1 MRVDE
6 KGWLLA
12 DASDPRIVI
21 LPTVRTYRLTVDA
34 PLGLVWHTTGGVGG
48 PRWAETLAR
57 RIQTYRRGVDR
68 PASWHVL
75 VAKDGTIFQS
85 APTTVGTWHVG
96 MPGILAGRSFE
107 NINHASIGVELEN
120 AGLLVPSAGQFYTWP
135 YYLAG
140 GGRTPDPRS
149 RIDRWRVAHHE
160 ASAFDG
166 FPEAQVLSATVLAT
180 CLARA
185 FGWDEA
191 ALRHGHADFAAP
203 RKIDPGPLWMK
214 DVLPRILAIAGLA
227 ARSTGGAE

>member
-12 DASDPRIVI
+12 EAGDPRVVL
-21 LPTVRTYRLTVDA
+21 LPTVRTYRLVVKT

-48 PRWAETLAR
+48 PRWAEMLAR
-57 RIQTYRRGVDR
+57 RIQTYRRGIDR
-68 PASWHVL
+68 PASWHFL
-75 VAKDGTIFQS
+75 VAKDGTVFQS

-96 MPGILAGRSFE
+96 MPGVLAGQPFE
-107 NINHASIGVELEN
+107 NINHATIGVELEN
-120 AGLLVPSAGQFYTWP
+120 AGLLVESAGQFYTWP

-140 GGRTPDPRS
+140 GHTPDPRA
-149 RIDRWRVAHHE
+149 RIDRARVAHHE

-166 FPEAQVLSATVLAT
+166 FPETQILSATVLAT

-185 FGWDEA
+185 FGWAEA

-227 ARSTGGAE
+227 ARSTGGAG

>member
-12 DASDPRIVI
+12 EAGDPRIVI
-21 LPTVRTYRLTVDA
+21 LPTVRTYALEVKA

-48 PRWAETLAR
+48 PGRAEALVR

-68 PASWHVL
+68 PASWHFL
-75 VAKDGTIFQS
+75 VAKEDGTIFQS

-96 MPGILAGRSFE
+96 APGELAGRSFK

-120 AGLLVPSAGQFYTWP
+120 AGLLVERDGQFYTWP
-135 YYLAG
+135 YYLPG
-140 GGRTPDPRS
+140 GHTPDPRS
-149 RIDRWRVAHHE
+149 RIERGRVAHHE

-166 FPEAQVLSATVLAT
+166 FPDAQIFSATALAT
-180 CLARA
+180 CLVRA
-185 FGWDEA
+185 FGWDET
-191 ALRHGHADFAAP
+191 ALCHGHADFAAP

-214 DVLPRILAIAGLA
+214 DVLPRILPQMGLTGQPA
-227 ARSTGGAE
+227 GGAG